1 MSLELQLLVEKRLN
15 ARLKADLAVA
25 EAKLA
30 ACEALAANWEWYAK
44 DCEERGGYQPKMY
57 WHIAAE
63 KLQEALK

>member
-30 ACEALAANWEWYAK
+30 ACEALAAKWVWYAK
-44 DCEERGGYQPKMY
+44 DCEERSGYQPKLFWY
-57 WHIAAE
+57 VAGE
-63 KLQEALK
+63 KLQEALR